1 MFLAHGPVSFLANE
15 IIQKKKIKKLKSN
28 HHILIVL
35 ASFFFGI
42 LPDFDLFVLSKFNIP
57 GFAHHEVIS
66 HTPIFYI
73 IIWIVLKL
81 LVNPFYNLLNSE
93 TRKSLTKEFLN
104 ILTNTFLICT
114 LAHLFADFLVTRV
127 MLFYPLTDTQS
138 TLLFWILEPNLFA
151 GYFLSP
157 ILAIELIFI
166 SIFAFVVYKMF
177 FKETTLLNILSKS
190 FIAVTVLILPLSTY
204 ILLNT
209 YNRSYLYD
217 KEGNI
222 QVDVDY
228 DTLKDSLDLDVGN
241 IGENNIVQAKKEDI
255 LKSTYDIINSNKWA
269 GRKDSESPSS
279 KLKYKLG
286 AHDSY
291 RIVVQA
297 YYNIGLPLNPVLR
310 DYAIKKDSFKS
321 YNYEYNYSKLL
332 FEYLKE
338 NNILDVVEENESLEL
353 ESGKIFFLMDEDEKI
368 INMGITLEGNEL
380 AVVTEKDECLQSHSL
395 KEIKEIYKT
404 SSEKIL
410 VQK

>member
-15 IIQKKKIKKLKSN
+15 IIQKKEIKKLKSN
-28 HHILIVL
+28 HHILIAL
-35 ASFFFGI
+35 ASFFFGV
-42 LPDFDLFVLSKFNIP
+42 LPDFDLLVLSKFNIP
-57 GFAHHEVIS
+57 GFAHHEFIS

-73 IIWIVLKL
+73 VIWIVLKL
-81 LVNPFYNLLNSE
+81 LVNPFFNLLNSK

-104 ILTNTFLICT
+104 ILTNTFLIST

-127 MLFYPLTDTQS
+127 MLFYPVTATQS
-138 TLLFWILEPNLFA
+138 TLLFWVLEPNLFA

-166 SIFAFVVYKMF
+166 AIFVFVVYKIF
-177 FKETTLLNILSKS
+177 FKETTVLNILSKS
-190 FIAVTVLILPLSTY
+190 FIAGTVLALPLSIY
-204 ILLNT
+204 VLLNT

-241 IGENNIVQAKKEDI
+241 SGENNIVQAKKEEI
-255 LKSTYDIINSNKWA
+255 FKSAYDIINSNKWA
-269 GRKDSESPSS
+269 GRKDSESLSS

-286 AHDSY
+286 AHDSH

-297 YYNIGLPLNPVLR
+297 YYDTGLPINPVLR
-310 DYAIKKDSFKS
+310 DYAIKKDGFKS

-338 NNILDVVEENESLEL
+338 SNVLDIVKENESLEL
-353 ESGKIFFLMDEDEKI
+353 EPGKIFFLMDEEEKI
-368 INMGITLEGNEL
+368 INMGITLEGNDL
-380 AVVTEKDECLQSHSL
+380 AIVIEEDEYLQSHSL
-395 KEIKEIYKT
+395 KEIKEIYKA
-404 SSEKIL
+404 SLEKIL

>member
-1 MFLAHGPVSFLANE
+1 
-15 IIQKKKIKKLKSN
+15 
-28 HHILIVL
+28 
-35 ASFFFGI
+35 
-42 LPDFDLFVLSKFNIP
+42 
-57 GFAHHEVIS
+57 
-66 HTPIFYI
+66 
-73 IIWIVLKL
+73 
-81 LVNPFYNLLNSE
+81 
-93 TRKSLTKEFLN
+93 
-104 ILTNTFLICT
+104 
-114 LAHLFADFLVTRV
+114 